1 MFVRCP
7 KCFAAAPL
15 TESDIGS
22 AGRMVCCE
30 TCGTHWLARNFE
42 GDPYATDDRSTG
54 AARHAVEDAIV
65 VDHIAPAFVRRAAA
79 AAESALRR
87 RWLPPVDPKLVKRL
101 SLVVAAFL
109 AVLAL
114 RAPIVAALPNL
125 PGSLPAETDSLQFDA
140 VRSQTVE
147 LHGNST
153 LFVEGKIINTSA
165 ADVALPAIRVTLRAS
180 DGAPVRSWLV
190 EPTVAGLAPGRSIGF
205 RSAVA
210 SPPQEATQ
218 VTLDLAGRQGT

>member
-1 MFVRCP
+1 MVVRCP
-7 KCFAAAPL
+7 KCFAASPL
-15 TESDIGS
+15 TVRDIGA

-42 GDPYATDDRSTG
+42 DDPYAADDMSEG
-54 AARHAVEDAIV
+54 AERRAVEDAIIV
-65 VDHIAPAFVRRAAA
+65 EHVAPAFVRRASAA
-79 AAESALRR
+79 ARAASPG
-87 RWLPPVDPKLVKRL
+87 RWLPRVDPRLIKRL
-101 SLVVAAFL
+101 SLVLAAFL
-109 AVLAL
+109 TVLAL

-125 PGSLPAETDSLQFDA
+125 PGGLPPETDSLQFDA

-153 LFVEGKIINTSA
+153 LFVEGKIVNTSA

-180 DGAPVRSWLV
+180 NGAPVRSWLV
-190 EPTVAGLAPGRSIGF
+190 EPSVAGLAPGRSIGF